1 MESGNWARR
10 ALRTMTSPIA
20 SDSAELTLSLLDD
33 LPRDCDPERLSTALR
48 VLSNRR
54 RRHTL
59 RVVRE
64 HGEEMALPDVADEV
78 AVREHDRP
86 LPEISAETVSDIY
99 ISIYHDHLPHLLDAG
114 LLSYDQ
120 ERDLVRPAFQL
131 DVDPS
136 Q

>member
-1 MESGNWARR
+1 MS
-10 ALRTMTSPIA
+10 SPTA
-20 SDSAELTLSLLDD
+20 SDTAELTLSILDS
-33 LPRDCDPERLSTALR
+33 LPRDCSQEQLSAALR
-48 VLSNRR
+48 VLSNPR

-64 HGEEMALPDVADEV
+64 HGEEISLPDVADEV

-99 ISIYHDHLPHLLDAG
+99 ISIYHDHLPRLVDAG
-114 LLSYDQ
+114 LLGYDQ
-120 ERDLVRPAFQL
+120 ERDLVRPGFDADQF
-131 DVDPS
+131 DANSS

>member
-1 MESGNWARR
+1 MS
-10 ALRTMTSPIA
+10 SPTA
-20 SDSAELTLSLLDD
+20 SDTAELTLSILDS
-33 LPRDCDPERLSTALR
+33 LPRDRSQEQLSAALR
-48 VLSNRR
+48 VLSNPR

-99 ISIYHDHLPHLLDAG
+99 ISIYHDHLPRLVEAG
-114 LLSYDQ
+114 LLGYDQ
-120 ERDLVRPAFQL
+120 ERDLVRPAFDSGQF
-131 DVDPS
+131 DADS
-136 Q
+136 SR